1 MPSFASS
8 LFCLH
13 HSFPIESSEQM
24 SIFLRIAWRIES
36 TWERLGPIGHEKLF
50 SDTKTAEY
58 LAEQIVA
65 GEFTGDLAQGVL
77 SEPQVFGE

>member
-1 MPSFASS
+1 M
-8 LFCLH
+8 
-13 HSFPIESSEQM
+13 
-24 SIFLRIAWRIES
+24 RIAQA
-36 TWERLGPIGHEKLF
+36 LL